1 MIRRPPRSTRTDTL
15 FPYTTLFR
23 SMVNTTTIDLTDDI
37 SLKNIFG
44 FRRLRTKILGNFAG
58 ISPAALTGPLGN
70 FSVFIQ
76 DVDIARQLTSD
87 EVQLQGRSFG
97 GKLDWI
103 VGGIYSEDK
112 PYGSGNGSWGQI
124 FAPFYP
130 DRQSVV

>member
-1 MIRRPPRSTRTDTL
+1 
-15 FPYTTLFR
+15 
-23 SMVNTTTIDLTDDI
+23 MVNTTTIDLTDDI

-76 DVDIARQLTSD
+76 DVDIARQLMSD

-112 PYGSGNGSWGQI
+112 PYGRSEERRVGKECVSTCRSRWS
-124 FAPFYP
+124 PYH
-130 DRQSVV
+130 